1 MNVSKD
7 KKGGTFVVHI
17 DYCENS
23 TWQGELFWAEK
34 NLVKRFQSVLEL
46 LKFIDRISGYS
57 QKFQPDHRTTDYAY
71 KISKSEG
78 GVEA

>member
-23 TWQGELFWAEK
+23 TWQGEVLWADRNERK
-34 NLVKRFQSVLEL
+34 KFRSTLEL
-46 LKFIDRISGYS
+46 LKLIDSALEDEPPEVPVGQQQTAI
-57 QKFQPDHRTTDYAY
+57 T
-71 KISKSEG
+71 
-78 GVEA
+78 

>member
-23 TWQGELFWAEK
+23 TWQGEVLWADRNERK
-34 NLVKRFQSVLEL
+34 KFRSTLEL
-46 LKFIDRISGYS
+46 LKLIDSALE
-57 QKFQPDHRTTDYAY
+57 DEA
-71 KISKSEG
+71 SEVAVG
-78 GVEA
+78 

>member
-23 TWQGELFWAEK
+23 TWQGEVLWADRNERK
-34 NLVKRFQSVLEL
+34 KFRSTLEL
-46 LKFIDRISGYS
+46 LKLVDS
-57 QKFQPDHRTTDYAY
+57 AL
-71 KISKSEG
+71 EG
-78 GVEA
+78 EVLEVPVK

>member
-23 TWQGELFWAEK
+23 TWQGEVLWADRNERK
-34 NLVKRFQSVLEL
+34 KFRSTLEL
-46 LKFIDRISGYS
+46 LKLIDSALE
-57 QKFQPDHRTTDYAY
+57 D
-71 KISKSEG
+71 
-78 GVEA
+78 EAPEVPVR

>member
-23 TWQGELFWAEK
+23 TWQGEVLWADRNERK
-34 NLVKRFQSVLEL
+34 KFRSTLEL
-46 LKFIDRISGYS
+46 LKLIDSALE
-57 QKFQPDHRTTDYAY
+57 DET
-71 KISKSEG
+71 SEVAVG
-78 GVEA
+78 